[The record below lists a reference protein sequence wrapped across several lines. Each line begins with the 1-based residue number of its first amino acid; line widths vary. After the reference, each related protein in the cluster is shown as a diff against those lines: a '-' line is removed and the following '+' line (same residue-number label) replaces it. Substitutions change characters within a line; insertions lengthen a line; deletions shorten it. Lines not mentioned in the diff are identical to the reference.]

1 MSGNRVTFTPEPIIY
16 LYSSHRRFNTI
27 SSITF
32 GVSTSFSLQSLGEE
46 IIMGIHSLGRDILGI
61 FNASINRGAISSSL
75 KPAMPHPMR
84 VSRNRFRGCCL
95 AYSKNLSIYGF
106 IADRGPCIVGM
117 AYDCP
122 WGPTPCPQTAPN
134 LSCAIRAAAP
144 ACRPSRFD
152 PKTNISHRDKFVTKS
167 GVIRLLTLFIA
178 RTI

>member
-1 MSGNRVTFTPEPIIY
+1 MSGNGASFTPEPIIY

-106 IADRGPCIVGM
+106 IADRGPCIVGKLQNK
-117 AYDCP
+117 AKEVKKKAQKKHLLFCKCLIFKLWALTDS
-122 WGPTPCPQTAPN
+122 N
-134 LSCAIRAAAP
+134 R
-144 ACRPSRFD
+144 RPSACKAD
-152 PKTNISHRDKFVTKS
+152 ALNQLS
-167 GVIRLLTLFIA
+167 
-178 RTI
+178 